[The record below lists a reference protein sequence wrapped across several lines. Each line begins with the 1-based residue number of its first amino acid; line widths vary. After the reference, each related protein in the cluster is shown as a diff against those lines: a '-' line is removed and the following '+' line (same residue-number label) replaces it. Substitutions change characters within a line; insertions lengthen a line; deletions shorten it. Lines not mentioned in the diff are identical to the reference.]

1 MTKARR
7 LRLRGPKTRLE
18 RFLTW
23 KKGPL
28 TTERLAIFLI
38 IVLCYINA
46 QMILAIYNENTY
58 IEQEE
63 NLPHIGQISST
74 TNYNSLNN
82 YLENVKFA
90 QFQNKFSL
98 YRPSYLNSVNIQI
111 IAPLFI

>member
-1 MTKARR
+1 MKGFEIKAFFSMTKARR
-7 LRLRGPKTRLE
+7 LRLRGPKSRLE

-46 QMILAIYNENTY
+46 QMILAIYNENNY

-63 NLPHIGQISST
+63 NNLPHIGKEAIKRGGGGAMTSFGDLG
-74 TNYNSLNN
+74 N
-82 YLENVKFA
+82 
-90 QFQNKFSL
+90 
-98 YRPSYLNSVNIQI
+98 
-111 IAPLFI
+111 

>member
-7 LRLRGPKTRLE
+7 LRLRGPKSRLE

-46 QMILAIYNENTY
+46 QMILAIYNENNY

-63 NLPHIGQISST
+63 NNLPHIGKGAILKLSNT
-74 TNYNSLNN
+74 CLI
-82 YLENVKFA
+82 
-90 QFQNKFSL
+90 NKINKKSFRL
-98 YRPSYLNSVNIQI
+98 KTV
-111 IAPLFI
+111 LFWLL